1 MNIGT
6 IGAATI
12 LMNNNTRM
20 MRGGGGGGSNGNDN
34 EKPKGLGKM
43 LLVMTLLVI
52 GTWVFHIKP
61 DFWYVNVKQTVVD
74 KDLMRSKGSKNKVY
88 DSPFIKVETEYVEV
102 DYQWVKRDSTL
113 WIRCNQQDYLN
124 YSVGQ
129 VINERIVKPSLQGW
143 STLMTWIVVVLLLI
157 WIFILAEIMANHME

>member
-6 IGAATI
+6 MGAATI

-20 MRGGGGGGSNGNDN
+20 MRGGGGGGSNNDDN

-52 GTWVFHIKP
+52 GTWAFHMKP

-74 KDLMRSKGSKNKVY
+74 KDMMRSKGSKDKIY
-88 DSPFIKVETEYVEV
+88 DSPFIKVETQYVEV

-124 YSVGQ
+124 YNIGQ
-129 VINERIVKPSLQGW
+129 VINEKIVKPSLQGW
-143 STLMTWIVVVLLLI
+143 STFMTWIVVVLFLI
-157 WIFILAEIMANHME
+157 WTFILSAIFTTYMD

>member
-1 MNIGT
+1 M
-6 IGAATI
+6 
-12 LMNNNTRM
+12 
-20 MRGGGGGGSNGNDN
+20 
-34 EKPKGLGKM
+34 
-43 LLVMTLLVI
+43 
-52 GTWVFHIKP
+52 
-61 DFWYVNVKQTVVD
+61 NVKQTVVD

>member
-52 GTWVFHIKP
+52 GT
-61 DFWYVNVKQTVVD
+61 
-74 KDLMRSKGSKNKVY
+74 
-88 DSPFIKVETEYVEV
+88 
-102 DYQWVKRDSTL
+102 
-113 WIRCNQQDYLN
+113 
-124 YSVGQ
+124 
-129 VINERIVKPSLQGW
+129 
-143 STLMTWIVVVLLLI
+143 
-157 WIFILAEIMANHME
+157 

>member
-6 IGAATI
+6 MGAATI

-43 LLVMTLLVI
+43 LLVMTLVVI
-52 GTWVFHIKP
+52 GTWVFHMKP

-74 KDLMRSKGSKNKVY
+74 KDLMRSKGNKNKVY
-88 DSPFIKVETEYVEV
+88 DSPFVKVETEYVEV
-102 DYQWVKRDSTL
+102 DYKWVKQDSTL

-124 YSVGQ
+124 YNIGQ
-129 VINERIVKPSLQGW
+129 VINETIVKPSLQGW
-143 STLMTWIVVVLLLI
+143 STLMTWIVVLSLLI
-157 WIFILAEIMANHME
+157 WIFILSAILATYLD